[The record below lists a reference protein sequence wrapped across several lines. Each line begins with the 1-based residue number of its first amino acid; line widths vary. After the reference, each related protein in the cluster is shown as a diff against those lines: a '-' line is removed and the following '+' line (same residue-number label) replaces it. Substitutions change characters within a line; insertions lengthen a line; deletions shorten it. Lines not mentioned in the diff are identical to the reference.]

1 MSQTKTGEGVK
12 NVVLVH
18 GGVRGRLRLASVYDL
33 LRKDGYNVSIRTES
47 DHFARRGIAV
57 ARETSCNA
65 KE

>member
-1 MSQTKTGEGVK
+1 
-12 NVVLVH
+12 VH